1 MPELPEVET
10 YRRYFEE
17 TSLYQPI
24 SDVYVED
31 TKLLTT
37 DYDTLNQQLKNH
49 QFIGTK
55 RVGKNLFAQLDA
67 PYWLHLHFGMTG
79 DLVYFKDDEDTPRF
93 ARIIFKFT
101 NGFRL
106 GFLCPRKF
114 ERIGIVEDIEEYLSR
129 KKINKDALEITVE
142 ELSKTLNKKNAPI
155 KSVLLD
161 QSTVAGIGNWIVD
174 EVLYQAKV
182 HPEKKANQLS
192 EKEITEIHKSMQF
205 VIQTAIDSQAN
216 YDDFPESFLIHARG
230 WGRAGLQDI
239 RADKCAECGEKIS
252 ISKVGGRTTY
262 FCANRQRI

>member
-67 PYWLHLHFGMTG
+67 PYWLHFHFGMTG
-79 DLVYFKDDEDTPRF
+79 DLAYFKDDEDTPRF
-93 ARIIFKFT
+93 ARIIFRFS
-101 NGFRL
+101 NGFKL

-174 EVLYQAKV
+174 EVLYKAKI

-192 EKEITEIHKSMQF
+192 KNEILEIHKSMRF
-205 VIQTAIDSQAN
+205 VIQTAIDLQAN
-216 YDDFPESFLIHARG
+216 YDDFPENFLIHARG

-239 RADKCAECGEKIS
+239 RVDKCAACGDKIS
-252 ISKVGGRTTY
+252 ISKIGGRTTY
-262 FCANRQRI
+262 FCKNRQRI